1 MKRRPLRSSEKI
13 LLSACIALI
22 AGLGL
27 VFFVRDHRL
36 RSAAARKRIEAL
48 QPQLAAA
55 DASLA
60 DAPFWEQR
68 RTWLEQTMPALD
80 DAGTAHSRFLEE
92 LRDGARDRGLVL
104 GPPVLLKPEA
114 KPHFHDLAVTLQITG
129 PDQAV
134 YRWLA
139 ELQSPE
145 KFQVVKY
152 LLLTPQSG
160 PAPRMTGTV
169 TVSRLFKP

>member
-1 MKRRPLRSSEKI
+1 MKRPLRSSEKV
-13 LLSACIALI
+13 LLVLCLSLI
-22 AGLGL
+22 GGLGL
-27 VFFVRDHRL
+27 VFVIRDYQL
-36 RSAAARKRIEAL
+36 RTAAARKRIDAL
-48 QPQLAAA
+48 QPEAAA
-55 DASLA
+55 VDASMA
-60 DAPFWEQR
+60 DAPFWEER
-68 RTWLEQTMPALD
+68 RAWVDQHMPALGD
-80 DAGTAHSRFLEE
+80 SGASHSRFLEE
-92 LRDGARDRGLVL
+92 LRSSARERGLVL

-114 KPHFHDLAVTLQITG
+114 KPQFHDLAVTLNITG

-145 KFQVVKY
+145 NFQVVKY

-160 PAPRMTGTV
+160 SSQRMTGTV

>member
-1 MKRRPLRSSEKI
+1 MKRPLRSSEKI
-13 LLSACIALI
+13 LLVACLALI
-22 AGLGL
+22 GGLGL
-27 VFFVRDHRL
+27 VFFIRDYRL
-36 RSAAARKRIEAL
+36 RAAAARKRIDTL
-48 QPQLAAA
+48 QPEAAA
-55 DASLA
+55 VDASLA
-60 DAPFWEQR
+60 DAPFWEER
-68 RTWLEQTMPALD
+68 RAWLESTMPALGD
-80 DAGTAHSRFLEE
+80 SGASHSAFLEE
-92 LRDGARDRGLVL
+92 LRSAAHDRGLVL
-104 GPPVLLKPEA
+104 GPPVLLKPESN
-114 KPHFHDLAVTLQITG
+114 PNFHDLAVTLQITG

-160 PAPRMTGTV
+160 PAQRMTGTV

>member
-1 MKRRPLRSSEKI
+1 MKRPLRSSEKLLLI
-13 LLSACIALI
+13 LCGALI
-22 AGLGL
+22 GGLGL
-27 VFFVRDHRL
+27 VFFVREFQM
-36 RSAAARKRIEAL
+36 RSAAARKRIDAL
-48 QPQLAAA
+48 QPEAAAA

-60 DAPFWEQR
+60 DAPFWEER
-68 RTWLEQTMPALD
+68 RAWLDQYMPTLGD
-80 DAGTAHSRFLEE
+80 SGVSHSKFLEE
-92 LRDGARDRGLVL
+92 LRTSARERGLVL

-139 ELQSPE
+139 DLQSPE
-145 KFQVVKY
+145 KFQMIKY
-152 LLLTPQSG
+152 LLLTAQPG

-169 TVSRLFKP
+169 TVSRLFKL

>member
-1 MKRRPLRSSEKI
+1 MKRPLRSSEKI
-13 LLSACIALI
+13 LLVACLALVG
-22 AGLGL
+22 GLAL

-36 RSAAARKRIEAL
+36 RAAAARKRIDTL
-48 QPQLAAA
+48 QPEAAAA

-60 DAPFWEQR
+60 DAPFWGER
-68 RTWLEQTMPALD
+68 GAWLDQTMPALGD
-80 DAGTAHSRFLEE
+80 SGASHSRFLEE
-92 LRDGARDRGLVL
+92 LRTAARERGLVL

-114 KPHFHDLAVTLQITG
+114 TPHFHDLAVTLQITG

-160 PAPRMTGTV
+160 SAQRMTGTV
-169 TVSRLFKP
+169 TISRLFKP

>member
-1 MKRRPLRSSEKI
+1 MKRPLRSSEK
-13 LLSACIALI
+13 LLLALCLSLI
-22 AGLGL
+22 GGLGL
-27 VFFVRDHRL
+27 ILVIRDHRL
-36 RSAAARKRIEAL
+36 RAADARKRIEAL
-48 QPQLAAA
+48 QPEAAA
-55 DASLA
+55 LDASLA
-60 DAPFWEQR
+60 DAPFWEER
-68 RTWLEQTMPALD
+68 RAWLDQNMPALGD
-80 DAGTAHSRFLEE
+80 SGESHSRFLEE
-92 LRDGARDRGLVL
+92 LRTAARDRGLVL

-114 KPHFHDLAVTLQITG
+114 TPHFNDLAVTLQITG

-160 PAPRMTGTV
+160 PVPRMTGTV

>member
-1 MKRRPLRSSEKI
+1 MKRSLQPSEKI
-13 LLSACIALI
+13 LLTACLVLVG
-22 AGLGL
+22 GLGL
-27 VFFVRDHRL
+27 LFLVRDHRL
-36 RSAAARKRIEAL
+36 RAASARKRIEVL

-55 DASLA
+55 DATLA

-68 RTWLEQTMPALD
+68 RLWLEQTMPALGD
-80 DAGTAHSRFLEE
+80 SGTAHSRFLEE

-114 KPHFHDLAVTLQITG
+114 RPHFHDLAVTLQITG

-145 KFQVVKY
+145 KFQLVKY

-160 PAPRMTGTV
+160 PAQRMTGTV